1 MSTQMDVAVSAA
13 RATVIKPVDVL
24 AFPPD
29 RLELQ
34 RRLAFE
40 ARRWRELERRARV
53 ALFLGV
59 GMFLTWAADVGA
71 AFEIAHAN
79 GSAFFG
85 AASVPLALTVL
96 LAHLYGQWTLER
108 ASRGL
113 AEVEQ
118 RYSDVTV
125 REATPLVAI
134 AQNDAVIAQ
143 YLRCVGRQQRP
154 LLRLERIALYE
165 WIDGDRGEADRR
177 QPTAQRT
184 ATSPPVKKS

>member
-1 MSTQMDVAVSAA
+1 MDVAVSAA
-13 RATVIKPVDVL
+13 RATVIKSVDVL

-29 RLELQ
+29 GLDLQ
-34 RRLAFE
+34 RRKASE

-53 ALFLGV
+53 ALFLSV
-59 GMFLTWAADVGA
+59 GMFLAWAADVGA
-71 AFEIAHAN
+71 AFEIVHAS

-96 LAHLYGQWTLER
+96 LAHLYGQWALER

-125 REATPLVAI
+125 REATPLVAM
-134 AQNDAVIAQ
+134 AQANAVIAQ

-154 LLRLERIALYE
+154 LLRLERIALYQ
-165 WIDGDRGEADRR
+165 WIDGDRGEVDRR
-177 QPTAQRT
+177 QPTA
-184 ATSPPVKKS
+184 